1 MRNVLLGL
9 IDTRIDLLNPAF
21 LDATGR
27 AFRWRCVWD
36 QASSVIEGPWTA
48 PPGGGPNSGRLLDTK
63 ACTPAGF
70 PHTAEG
76 YARLFP
82 GEPRHHRRLARHGS
96 RVARALGG
104 VRDPWTDQPD
114 AASSLPLAA
123 VMLSPEQLDQSHGQ
137 WMATA
142 VLSGLHFM
150 LRRRE
155 PEQVL
160 VVNLSV
166 TGGTGARLGG
176 SLQAA
181 LDHLIEAEQG
191 RLIVVVAAGN
201 ERRRNAHLAR
211 RLDPGES
218 FPFSLF
224 LPDRRP
230 HATRLDW
237 MALAGRKSAAPVQV
251 QVGWSARRDQ
261 DPAPARVLGP
271 GQGRRLDLD
280 REHPGTA
287 LAWVAQNA
295 RRHGAVSQGV
305 WRPDAVAQG
314 VWVVSPMATPPAQAL
329 AGRWHFEL
337 KNLGSAPVDVHAWLA
352 RNDRPGRDR
361 HPAVRFDGP
370 GSRAD
375 TLTALACT
383 DKVIRV
389 GGYLPLDGTRGI
401 PYPDA
406 GSGGTV
412 CPAPDVGGPAQWP
425 AGRGGDADAE
435 PARVGRR
442 ERGTSVA
449 APFVARRLALA
460 LANAPSL
467 PADKDA
473 LLALL
478 QAMPQVQVL
487 PGDEAAPETRPTLW
501 LKP

>member
-1 MRNVLLGL
+1 MNKVLLGL

-21 LDATGR
+21 LDATGQ

-36 QASSVIEGPWTA
+36 QASSVIEGPWKA
-48 PPGGGPNSGRLLDTK
+48 PPGGGPSSGRLLDTP
-63 ACTPAGF
+63 ACTPAEF
-70 PHTAEG
+70 PHTTLG
-76 YARLFP
+76 YERLFP
-82 GEPRHHRRLARHGS
+82 GEPRLHRRLARHGS
-96 RVARALGG
+96 RVAQALGG
-104 VRDPWTDQPD
+104 LLDPWTGQDDP
-114 AASSLPLAA
+114 ASKLPLAA

-150 LRRRE
+150 LLRRE
-155 PEQVL
+155 PDEVL

-166 TGGTGARLGG
+166 TGGTGARLGS

-181 LDHLIEAEQG
+181 LDHLIKAEQG

-237 MALAGRKSAAPVQV
+237 MALAGGDSNAQV

-261 DPAPARVLGP
+261 DPTPARVLGP

-280 REHPGTA
+280 RERPGTA

-295 RRHGAVSQGV
+295 
-305 WRPDAVAQG
+305 WRQDKGPQG

-383 DKVIRV
+383 KCVIRV

-449 APFVARRLALA
+449 APFAARRLALA
-460 LANAPSL
+460 LADAPSL

-487 PGDEAAPETRPTLW
+487 PGDEAAPETQPTLW